1 MGRRRGTEKRRNR
14 KKERLRKR
22 ETLRVKRKNKR
33 VEQGEESVSSNI
45 KSGVVE

>member
-33 VEQGEESVSSNI
+33 VEQGEIVRETG
-45 KSGVVE
+45 KE